1 MVGRALSLAAVVLM
15 LCCLVEPIRA
25 QENLDA
31 GKSPSQLFAGT
42 CAACHKSP
50 RGLLKTTAP
59 GSLPGF
65 LRQHYTTSPE
75 MAGVLANYLISNG
88 ASDTRYTGGQAKDGK
103 GAKPDA
109 RSEAKPEPKT
119 ETEARPSGLVEQ
131 LGRWGRKLRSGSE
144 ASEPS
149 DARQHGHEAERAS
162 QNGAGPKAARASKR
176 AARSTEG
183 KPDTEVNP
191 AQAEGERGS
200 DGRKASGKHSRRK
213 KSKPADEATKPDAA
227 SEEPSDAARLDRPKS
242 DAGAIEPA
250 KPVVEDR
257 PETPKIEAPKDAEP
271 SVTRTDPVP
280 PVTPAPGDPSVTSSP
295 R

>member
-1 MVGRALSLAAVVLM
+1 MVGRALSLAAVVLT
-15 LCCLVEPIRA
+15 LCCLGKPIRA

-88 ASDTRYTGGQAKDGK
+88 ANDTRYTGGQAKDGK
-103 GAKPDA
+103 ETKPDA
-109 RSEAKPEPKT
+109 RSEAKPDTDAK
-119 ETEARPSGLVEQ
+119 PSGLVEQ
-131 LGRWGRKLRSGSE
+131 LGRWGRKLRSGSD

-149 DARQHGHEAERAS
+149 DARQPSHEAEGAS
-162 QNGAGPKAARASKR
+162 QKGAGSKARGSKR
-176 AARSTEG
+176 AARSTEA
-183 KPDTEVNP
+183 KPDTEVSP
-191 AQAEGERGS
+191 AQAEDERGS
-200 DGRKASGKHSRRK
+200 EGHKASGKHSRKK
-213 KSKPADEATKPDAA
+213 KSKPADEATKPDAS
-227 SEEPSDAARLDRPKS
+227 SEEPAEAAKLGRLKS
-242 DAGAIEPA
+242 DDGSIEQA
-250 KPVVEDR
+250 KPVVQDR
-257 PETPKIEAPKDAEP
+257 PAPPKSEASHDTEP
-271 SVTRTDPVP
+271 SATRADPVP
-280 PVTPAPGDPSVTSSP
+280 PVTPASSDPSVTSSP